1 MKGVVFTT
9 FLDMVEAT
17 WDLDMVDTIIEKS
30 NLDSG
35 GAYTAVGTYDH
46 NEAVSLVGSLS
57 GETGIAVDQLLKTF
71 GKHLF
76 GVLIKGHP
84 EFAVGVEH
92 PLDFLEGVERY
103 IHVEVKKLY
112 PDAQLPKFDCS
123 RESDDRL
130 VMVYSSGRHLEDL
143 CEGLIEGSLDFFD
156 RNGTISRTT
165 LPDKREKFTIALD
178 ANPR

>member
-9 FLDMVEAT
+9 FLDMVETT

-30 NLDSG
+30 DLESG
-35 GAYTAVGTYDH
+35 GAYTSVGTYDH
-46 NEAVSLVGSLS
+46 NEAVNLVVSLS
-57 GETGIAVDQLLKTF
+57 EETGITVDTLLKTF

-112 PDAQLPKFDCS
+112 PDAQLPKFDCT
-123 RESDDRL
+123 RESDDCL
-130 VMVYSSGRHLEDL
+130 IMIYSSGRHLEDL
-143 CEGLIEGSLDFFD
+143 CEGLIEGSLDFFE
-156 RNGTISRTT
+156 RRGEISRST
-165 LPDKREKFTIALD
+165 LADTREKFTITLPPD
-178 ANPR
+178 VR